1 MRITQ
6 KAIIYTVSITAYLF
20 LIIYNT
26 LRKSD
31 WAIDNLLSLS
41 FLLIIYSLNSHIGL
55 QRTALILLNIPLIF
69 HNLGTFDWYSWNIWF
84 FEYDNAVHFSGAVS
98 AAFILTHLFSRDVL
112 PHQPKVKSSHQTAS
126 LVFFLVVSSVIAL
139 GAMVE
144 LIEYAGSMYLGEGDG
159 ILFQGTGDSGKFGG
173 SQYEDTMNDIFVN
186 TLGSFAGVLVYSV
199 RRRIVG
205 IKKRKSN

>member
-1 MRITQ
+1 MDNGGAIKRFPLCRFSTEGIATYLYSGMIYRRWMRITQ

-84 FEYDNAVHFSGAVS
+84 QRRCLCCVYIDSFVLQGCSPSS
-98 AAFILTHLFSRDVL
+98 AKG
-112 PHQPKVKSSHQTAS
+112 Q
-126 LVFFLVVSSVIAL
+126 
-139 GAMVE
+139 
-144 LIEYAGSMYLGEGDG
+144 IEPSNRFAG
-159 ILFQGTGDSGKFGG
+159 ILPCCFVSYCTGGHG
-173 SQYEDTMNDIFVN
+173 
-186 TLGSFAGVLVYSV
+186 
-199 RRRIVG
+199 
-205 IKKRKSN
+205 